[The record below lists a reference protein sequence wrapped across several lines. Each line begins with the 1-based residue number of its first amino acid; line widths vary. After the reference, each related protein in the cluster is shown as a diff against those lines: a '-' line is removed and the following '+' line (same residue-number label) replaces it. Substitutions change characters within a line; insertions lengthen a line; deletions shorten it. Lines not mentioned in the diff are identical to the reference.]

1 MKEGGKTMDDIKFR
15 IEKYINNVENALS
28 DLELKKKSIT
38 ERGFDISHLLVNVKA
53 YLDDAKYFLKIDKLD
68 DALISISYSEGLID
82 SLKFLNL
89 IDIKWPENPLKEAKV
104 FVAGTFDI
112 LHPGHI
118 HLLKFASQFGKVYV
132 VIARDINAY
141 KNKGR
146 PTILDENTR
155 LEMVSSIKY
164 VYRAMLGDEKDIIK
178 PIETIKPDV
187 IVLGPD
193 QPIPEEKLAS
203 LVEARINY
211 KPVIVRFKEKDKFS
225 GDLKGSTDILIKGCE
240 YLEKYGNNLKF

>member
-1 MKEGGKTMDDIKFR
+1 MKEGGKTMDDIKLR